1 MGVNEQQAIAQALVR
16 ARHDLAQRLGVSDD
30 EILEGS
36 VEPAEF
42 PNAALG
48 APVEGEMSAQVIT
61 PGWRIRLITND
72 KNFEYRATERQ
83 LRLFNFNGENHR
95 I

>member
-1 MGVNEQQAIAQALVR
+1 MGLNEQEVIAQALVR
-16 ARHDLAQRLGVSDD
+16 ARQDLAQRLGADD
-30 EILEGS
+30 VDIVEGL

-48 APVEGEMSAQVIT
+48 APAEDEMSAQVIT
-61 PGWRIRLITND
+61 PGWRIRLITDD
-72 KNFEYRATERQ
+72 KSYEYRATDRQ
-83 LRLFNFNGENHR
+83 LRLFNFNGQNYR